1 MVEAGTLCTNANV
14 EFFTGAKGSA
24 TADAEAFTN
33 VSIKMAEGFVCTASR
48 YDWVTNYA
56 SVSLVG
62 KELLRNA
69 TAAWAAIIGIN
80 YDQSGYTSKEESQ
93 CMIDVCW
100 SMVVETIN
108 LLRDDKYREFVLNG

>member
-1 MVEAGTLCTNANV
+1 MVEAGTLCTSSNV
-14 EFFTGAKGSA
+14 EKFTGAKGSA

-33 VSIKMAEGFVCTASR
+33 VTILMAEGYICTASR
-48 YDWVTNYA
+48 YDWVSSYA
-56 SVSLVG
+56 SVSSIG

-69 TAAWAAIIGIN
+69 TAAWAALIGIS

-93 CMIDVCW
+93 SMMDLCW
-100 SMVVETIN
+100 SMVKETVN